1 VVGIGKSREKKRNR
15 KDILSSIYPRQYFFH
30 FIDNKLRLLRQMYR
44 TETRAKKHT

>member
-1 VVGIGKSREKKRNR
+1 LGKVEKR
-15 KDILSSIYPRQYFFH
+15 KETGKIFYLLSIYPRQYFSH